1 MPDSPEQELLLE
13 PGQSVELVVAPEET
27 GQRLDAFLANRLKR
41 YSRVHLRRFISS
53 GGVKIGDNGGK
64 PAYRLREGERVL
76 LTLPD
81 IPRSSPRPEA
91 IPLTVLYEDDDMVAI
106 NKSPGMV
113 VHPSRGHWS
122 GTLTSA
128 LAFHFDSLSTAG
140 GTNRPGIVHRLDRDT
155 SGVIVIAKHDQAH
168 AGLSIQFE
176 ARTTEKEYF
185 ALCYGNV
192 DRDRDIVDQ
201 PIGPHPYQREK
212 MAIRVGH
219 PDSKEAQTFY
229 EVAERFDGYTAIKA
243 LPKTGRT
250 HQIRIHLAHVGTP
263 IVCDRMYAG
272 RAVLTRGEV
281 RMRREDDDVLLQRQ
295 ALHARRL
302 RINHPLSGKTLEFVA
317 ELPDDLQQVLEEL
330 RTYRPAKTPAGKKRG
345 AR

>member
-1 MPDSPEQELLLE
+1 
-13 PGQSVELVVAPEET
+13 
-27 GQRLDAFLANRLKR
+27 
-41 YSRVHLRRFISS
+41 
-53 GGVKIGDNGGK
+53 
-64 PAYRLREGERVL
+64 
-76 LTLPD
+76 
-81 IPRSSPRPEA
+81 
-91 IPLTVLYEDDDMVAI
+91 
-106 NKSPGMV
+106 
-113 VHPSRGHWS
+113 
-122 GTLTSA
+122 
-128 LAFHFDSLSTAG
+128 
-140 GTNRPGIVHRLDRDT
+140 
-155 SGVIVIAKHDQAH
+155 
-168 AGLSIQFE
+168 
-176 ARTTEKEYF
+176 
-185 ALCYGNV
+185 
-192 DRDRDIVDQ
+192 
-201 PIGPHPYQREK
+201 

-302 RINHPLSGKTLEFVA
+302 KINHPLSGKTLEFVA